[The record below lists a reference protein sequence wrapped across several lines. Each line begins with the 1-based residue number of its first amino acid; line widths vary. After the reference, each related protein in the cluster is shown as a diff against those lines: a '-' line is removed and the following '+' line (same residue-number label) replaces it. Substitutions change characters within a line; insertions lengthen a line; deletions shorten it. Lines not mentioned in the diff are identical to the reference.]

1 MNWPKLPLW
10 FACAD
15 PSAMD
20 ANRLWMY
27 LNELAGQLGV
37 EVRLE
42 TLTDDDDYEA
52 RGGLCRLG
60 QRMVAF
66 VDRRLPPEGR
76 NRQLGQAIE
85 GLELEGVYLR
95 PAVRDFLRNFHEV
108 SHGEE
113 NGDWP
118 S

>member
-1 MNWPKLPLW
+1 
-10 FACAD
+10 
-15 PSAMD
+15 MD
-20 ANRLWMY
+20 ANRLWMH

-52 RGGLCRLG
+52 HGGLCRLG

-76 NRQLGQAIE
+76 NRQLGLAIR

-95 PAVRDFLRNFHEV
+95 PAVRDFLQDFKGQ
-108 SHGEE
+108 SHHEE
-113 NGDWP
+113 NEDWP

>member
-1 MNWPKLPLW
+1 
-10 FACAD
+10 
-15 PSAMD
+15 MD
-20 ANRLWMY
+20 ANRLWMH

-42 TLTDDDDYEA
+42 ILTDDDDYAA
-52 RGGLCRLG
+52 RGGLCRIG

-66 VDRRLPPEGR
+66 VDRRLLPEGR
-76 NRQLGQAIE
+76 NRQLGQAIN

-95 PAVRDFLRNFHEV
+95 PAVRDFLQDFQNL
-108 SHGEE
+108 SHHEE
-113 NGDWP
+113 NEDWP